1 MQQQDRKIKFRLR
14 YAKLGA
20 MRYLSHLDMMRL
32 MTRAIRRA
40 GVPVTFSRGF
50 NPRPRISILAPLPVG
65 IEAENELMEMRLD
78 EPLSPDSIR
87 DSLNDELVDGIE
99 ITDVEP
105 ADRPMKP
112 DFRADY
118 EVELPD
124 GLNVERA
131 DLEAVMAR
139 GQVCVE
145 LKTAKGVK
153 TVDLRPFLI
162 SLELFDGKLRFAAR
176 VTPQGTARPDAV
188 VKAVFGDGETRRND
202 FRIRRTSLRM
212 SSSE

>member
-50 NPRPRISILAPLPVG
+50 NPRPRIAILAPLPVG
-65 IEAENELMEMRLD
+65 IEAESELMELRLD
-78 EPLSPDSIR
+78 EPLSPDGIR
-87 DSLNDELVDGIE
+87 DSLNEELVDGIE
-99 ITDVEP
+99 ITGVEP
-105 ADRPMKP
+105 ADGPMKA

-118 EVELPD
+118 EVDLPD
-124 GLNVERA
+124 GLNVEPA
-131 DLEAVMAR
+131 AIEAVMAR
-139 GQVCVE
+139 DQVCVE
-145 LKTAKGVK
+145 IETAKGIK

-162 SLELFDGKLRFAAR
+162 SLELSDGKLCFVVR

-188 VKAVFGDGETRRND
+188 VKAVFGDEEARRND
-202 FRIRRTSLRM
+202 FRIRRTSLSM
-212 SSSE
+212 SPPE